1 MRKLL
6 LFVIAALL
14 LVPPVSV
21 GIVGFGVPE
30 AEAQIRQIQRAIQK
44 NTRLAVQRQ
53 LAKLNIKGSA
63 GAVTAMNV
71 SPDGRYLASV
81 SADLTPRI
89 WDLKEGRQV
98 LKLGKLGGI
107 ANVALFLPDSLS
119 FLTADDSGTIELW
132 NIPSEK
138 KVRSFTGHAGPVTA
152 LGLSADGTT
161 IASGGADRSVRV
173 WQVQDGKQ
181 IAMFRDLP
189 APVRSLSIG
198 PTGQFL
204 LGGGD
209 DGVVRIWELRT
220 GAQVQSYTG
229 HAGIVRTVTFGR
241 DETEFLSAG
250 DDGSVRFWYA
260 DKPQAIRVYTGAGG
274 AVTSMAV
281 SPTLNRVAAG
291 TVGGSLVIWPAEKT
305 QPEKTIAAHSGVV
318 RQVAF
323 DIGAER
329 IVSAGDDS
337 VTKIWDIGTAA
348 MLVQLISTKGGW
360 AAVDDDGRFD
370 GDDRALKDVEW
381 VTQTQA
387 LPIDNFSDDYY
398 EPGLLHKKRL
408 GTGELMTA
416 GARTIKDG
424 ILPPPTSQIS
434 LPANAGTSGDRLA
447 VSIVTRDQGG
457 GVEDVLLY
465 HNGKIVDAAKK
476 TEEKRAVEKDLDV
489 VTTVFQVRPVAGV
502 NRFSAT
508 AISSEKVLGML
519 VEANVEVKVAAR
531 PPKLHVLVFG
541 INEYSDNRLNLNYGR
556 PDAQAIAAAFK
567 AGRSGAFGETIV
579 HELYDADATKAK
591 IYAALDRLRDTTNPE
606 DVVVI
611 YLAAHGINLDD
622 EWYLIPHEF
631 SLPLTKDK
639 LRQIGVPSADFR
651 EKMAQVEARRTFL
664 MIDACKSG
672 TATSAFE
679 AEVDRRAIR
688 RLGRSVGMHVM
699 AATANNQQAVEVKTL
714 GHGVFTYTILA
725 ALKGE
730 ADLGPADGNVTVQE
744 IVEFSED
751 KVPSLTQEHASHKQF
766 PLTFSR
772 GFDFTVSGSKS

>member
-1 MRKLL
+1 MKKLL
-6 LFVIAALL
+6 LLAVAALL
-14 LVPPVSV
+14 AVPPLTVDTTGVGVS
-21 GIVGFGVPE
+21 E
-30 AEAQIRQIQRAIQK
+30 AEAQVRQLRRAIQQ

-63 GAVTAMNV
+63 GAVTAMSV
-71 SPDGRYLASV
+71 SPDGRYLVSV

-107 ANVALFLPDSLS
+107 ANVALFLPDSQS

-132 NIPSEK
+132 SIPTEK

-152 LGLSADGTT
+152 LSLSADGTT
-161 IASGGADRSVRV
+161 IASGGVDRSVRV
-173 WQVQDGKQ
+173 WQAQDGKQ
-181 IAMFRDLP
+181 IAMFRDLR
-189 APVRSLSIG
+189 APIRSLSIG

-220 GAQVQSYTG
+220 GAQVQSYSGHTG
-229 HAGIVRTVTFGR
+229 VVRTVTFGR

-250 DDGSVRFWYA
+250 DDGSVRYWYA
-260 DKPQAIRVYTGAGG
+260 DKPQAIRVYTGAGS
-274 AVTSMAV
+274 AVTAMAV

-291 TVGGSLVIWPAEKT
+291 TAGGALVVWPAESA
-305 QPEKTIAAHSGVV
+305 QPEKTITAHGGVV

-323 DIGAER
+323 DFGAER
-329 IVSAGDDS
+329 LVSAGDDS
-337 VTKIWDIGTAA
+337 VTKIWDIATAT

-360 AAVDDDGRFD
+360 AAVDEDGRFD
-370 GDDRALKDVEW
+370 GDDRALNDVEW

-408 GTGELMTA
+408 GTGDLMTA

-424 ILPPPTSQIS
+424 ILPPPTSQIT
-434 LPANAGTSGDRLA
+434 LPANAATSGERLA
-447 VSIVTRDQGG
+447 VTIVTRDQGG

-465 HNGKIVDAAKK
+465 HNGKIVDGAKR
-476 TEEKRAVEKDLDV
+476 TDEKRTVEKDLDV
-489 VTTVFQVRPVAGV
+489 VTSVFQVRPVAGV
-502 NRFSAT
+502 NRLNAS
-508 AISSEKVLGML
+508 AISSEKVLGMFAE
-519 VEANVEVKVAAR
+519 VSVEVKVAAR
-531 PPKLHVLVFG
+531 PPRLHVLVFG
-541 INEYSDNRLNLNYGR
+541 INEYSDPRLNLNYGR

-567 AGRSGAFGETIV
+567 ATRGGVFGEVVV
-579 HELYDADATKAK
+579 HELYDKEATRQNF
-591 IYAALDRLRDTTNPE
+591 YAALDRMRDTNPE

-611 YLAAHGINLDD
+611 YLAAHGINLED

-651 EKMAQVEARRTFL
+651 EKMAQIEARRTFL

-699 AATANNQQAVEVKTL
+699 AATANNQQAVEVATL

-730 ADLGPADGNVTVQE
+730 ADTAPADGNVTVQE
-744 IVEFSED
+744 IVLFSEE
-751 KVPSLTQEHASHKQF
+751 KVPSLTEEHASHKQY

-772 GFDFTVSGSKS
+772 GFDFTVNGPRN